1 MKFTPQGIEILVSS
15 RRRWKKKLKGG
26 RLGIEGDAE
35 EWKEIRFNDRTSGK
49 GRIEKSCRRPRRI
62 GADERKEFGEWE
74 CHDLFF
80 HYNGNGVRDG
90 EGWIETDFGCTH
102 RRGISTDHRDRDI
115 LPRWSRGIYSTRW
128 KFRNPSRAGFFSRNL
143 SNWIRIF
150 LPSWHTCE
158 YAYAWKF
165 DSCSSYY
172 FPPSPQE
179 SSPFRSLIRKR
190 VAWKVVRS
198 IDSSRREKK
207 KTIYRSKIII
217 YSAFVKFV
225 LSLTSHGAFCIN
237 KIPISTKM
245 PCVSRLATLRGKK

>member
-150 LPSWHTCE
+150 HLLAYVRVCVRVEIRFVLELLFPPLPSRIVPVQVVDSKASRVE
-158 YAYAWKF
+158 
-165 DSCSSYY
+165 SCS
-172 FPPSPQE
+172 FDRFVTE
-179 SSPFRSLIRKR
+179 RK
-190 VAWKVVRS
+190 
-198 IDSSRREKK
+198 EENN
-207 KTIYRSKIII
+207 
-217 YSAFVKFV
+217 
-225 LSLTSHGAFCIN
+225 L
-237 KIPISTKM
+237 PE
-245 PCVSRLATLRGKK
+245 

>member
-1 MKFTPQGIEILVSS
+1 MEFLRIIEIAISCQ
-15 RRRWKKKLKGG
+15 
-26 RLGIEGDAE
+26 GDRE
-35 EWKEIRFNDRTSGK
+35 ESIRPDGNFEIRVEQASSAEIFQT
-49 GRIEKSCRRPRRI
+49 
-62 GADERKEFGEWE
+62 EFE
-74 CHDLFF
+74 FF
-80 HYNGNGVRDG
+80 
-90 EGWIETDFGCTH
+90 TF
-102 RRGISTDHRDRDI
+102 
-115 LPRWSRGIYSTRW
+115 
-128 KFRNPSRAGFFSRNL
+128 
-143 SNWIRIF
+143 
-150 LPSWHTCE
+150 WHTCE

-172 FPPSPQE
+172 FPPSPEE

-237 KIPISTKM
+237 KIAISTKM

>member
-15 RRRWKKKLKGG
+15 RRRRKKKLKGG

-90 EGWIETDFGCTH
+90 EGWIGTDFGCTH

-115 LPRWSRGIYSTRW
+115 LPR
-128 KFRNPSRAGFFSRNL
+128 
-143 SNWIRIF
+143 
-150 LPSWHTCE
+150 
-158 YAYAWKF
+158 
-165 DSCSSYY
+165 
-172 FPPSPQE
+172 
-179 SSPFRSLIRKR
+179 
-190 VAWKVVRS
+190 
-198 IDSSRREKK
+198 
-207 KTIYRSKIII
+207 
-217 YSAFVKFV
+217 
-225 LSLTSHGAFCIN
+225 
-237 KIPISTKM
+237 
-245 PCVSRLATLRGKK
+245 